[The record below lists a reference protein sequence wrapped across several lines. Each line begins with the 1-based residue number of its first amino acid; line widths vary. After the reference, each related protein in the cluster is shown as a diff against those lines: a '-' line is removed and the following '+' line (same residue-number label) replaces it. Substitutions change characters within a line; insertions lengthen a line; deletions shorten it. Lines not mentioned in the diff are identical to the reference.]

1 MQLKCLETVREIESM
16 QNSADS
22 RIIGD
27 QSILHF
33 PVGVS
38 RSKNILESHELVNE
52 LFSKVDKKAFI
63 QVTVPKRVIGHQPK
77 ENAL

>member
-1 MQLKCLETVREIESM
+1 MQLLKCLETVRKCPLDKARSM

-33 PVGVS
+33 PVIPSGSPEVKIS
-38 RSKNILESHELVNE
+38 SNHELVNE
-52 LFSKVDKKAFI
+52 LFSKVDK
-63 QVTVPKRVIGHQPK
+63 
-77 ENAL
+77 